1 MGLPI
6 IKKYGGIKM
15 KKTKL
20 LSLILVV
27 AMLLSVL
34 AGCAKPAD
42 DNSGKTDAPDK
53 VETPAGDAGDASDAK
68 DIKVVFIPKLTGNM
82 FFESANDGAQEIAKK
97 VGFEVKY
104 DGSPEASVANQVQII
119 NSAVNQ
125 GADAISISS
134 LSPDGLNQ
142 ALKNAMDKGVKVVTW
157 DSDVDPEYRSAY
169 INQGTPELLGA
180 MLVDMAASQ
189 MTDEQLESA
198 KFAFFYSSPTVTDQ
212 NAWVEYA
219 KEYIADKYPGWELVT
234 TQYGEQDAQ
243 KSLQVGQSIL
253 QTYPDIDAVLCPDS
267 TALPGMAQAAKNLD
281 KAQDVIITGF
291 ATPSSMRDFV
301 KDGTINQF
309 GLWDV
314 NVQGALGAYVAYW
327 LALGNELKVG
337 DTIDVP
343 DIGPVKVEPNS
354 IQGYDYD
361 AEDSG
366 IILLPERVVFTIDN
380 IDNYSF

>member
-1 MGLPI
+1 
-6 IKKYGGIKM
+6 M
-15 KKTKL
+15 KKTKV

-34 AGCAKPAD
+34 AGCTKPAD
-42 DNSGKTDAPDK
+42 DGGKTDTPDK
-53 VETPAGDAGDASDAK
+53 VETPSGGSNDEK
-68 DIKVVFIPKLTGNM
+68 DVKVVFIPKLTGNM

-157 DSDVDPEYRSAY
+157 DSDVDPEYRSVY

-189 MTDEQLESA
+189 MTDEQLENA

-219 KEYIADKYPGWELVT
+219 KEYIAEKHPGWELVT

-343 DIGPVKVEPNS
+343 DIGQVKVEPNS

-380 IDNYSF
+380 IDDFSF